1 MAMVQGREVKV
12 RIDANLVRKVREI
25 LGARNN
31 REAVELAITIAL
43 AIRTPSSA
51 EAAKYSEMLG
61 SDRFRI

>member
-1 MAMVQGREVKV
+1 MTQGRTVKV
-12 RIDANLVRKVREI
+12 RIDAKLVREVREV

-31 REAVELAITIAL
+31 REAVELTITIAL
-43 AIRTPSSA
+43 AIRTPGST

>member
-1 MAMVQGREVKV
+1 MTQGRMVTV
-12 RIDANLVRKVREI
+12 RIDANLVREVREI

-31 REAVELAITIAL
+31 REAVELSITIAL
-43 AIRTPSSA
+43 AIRTPGSA

>member
-1 MAMVQGREVKV
+1 MAQRRVMKV
-12 RIDANLVRKVREI
+12 CIDANLVREVGKI

-43 AIRTPSSA
+43 ALRFPGSA
-51 EAAKYSEMLG
+51 EADKYLEMLG

>member
-1 MAMVQGREVKV
+1 MAQGRVVKV
-12 RIDANLVRKVREI
+12 CIDANLVREVREI

-43 AIRTPSSA
+43 ALRFPGNA
-51 EAAKYSEMLG
+51 EAAKYLEMLG